1 MEDEVKST
9 IAQQT
14 LRNTIDIEVI
24 KNTLNVIQTNHLH
37 HIEKDMDAVK
47 QKVEKVDAKID
58 KVDSKIYY
66 ILIMV
71 VAGVVLP
78 LILRLLG
85 VGA

>member
-1 MEDEVKST
+1 MLSETKT
-9 IAQQT
+9 TQAQQT

-24 KNTLNVIQTNHLH
+24 KNTLTTIQTNHLH
-37 HIEKDMDAVK
+37 HIEKDMDAVR

-78 LILRLLG
+78 LILKLLG